1 VNDQPQQPK
10 QPASRGSRA
19 RAGDYGTGDDRPDH
33 DHYRDRDGRPK
44 ADPILTKRF
53 EALEKALHGSPTS
66 RGRRALNWSGVDETA
81 VTFTSIAAQLEVPP
95 DRPTS
100 DLPDDSAA
108 SPSGG

>member
-19 RAGDYGTGDDRPDH
+19 RTGDYGTDDHRPNDG
-33 DHYRDRDGRPK
+33 RDRDGRPK
-44 ADPILTKRF
+44 ADPILSQRF

-66 RGRRALNWSGVDETA
+66 RGRRAFNWSGVDETA
-81 VTFTSIAAQLEVPP
+81 VTFTSIAAQLELPP

-100 DLPDDSAA
+100 DLPDASAA
-108 SPSGG
+108 SQSGG